1 MKTEKLY
8 HQYVNAETDEE
19 KFEIIIHLLTISDEF
34 DDIGIDTS
42 DTEFFNKYEAS
53 DFLGEFE
60 DDIVRIWKK
69 TIK

>member
-8 HQYVNAETDEE
+8 QQYVNAESPEE
-19 KFEIIIHLLTISDEF
+19 KFEILIHLLSISDEF
-34 DDIGIDTS
+34 DNVGIDTS
-42 DTEFFNKYEAS
+42 DTEFFNKYEAN
-53 DFLGEFE
+53 DFLSEFE